1 MALLWLVTF
10 GWAFSFSLI
19 DVYLAAQ
26 VDGYFAVFTRVA
38 LALALFLP
46 LLRRRSVPARTGLA
60 LAGIGAVQ
68 LGIMYLFLYEAFRY
82 LEVAEL
88 LLFTVFT
95 PLWITLIDELAS
107 RRMHLPLQWW
117 LAAGLAVLGAA
128 IIRYDRVSADAVT
141 GFLLIQAANLC
152 FAAGQVFYRRL
163 PLGSAL
169 QQAQVMAFFFL
180 GASLASG
187 VGFLLFGDA
196 ARLPH
201 TAQQWLVLAWLG
213 LGASGLGYYAWN
225 IGIRRVN
232 TAEVA
237 TMNNMLIPAGILV
250 NFIFWNRDVD
260 WARLLAGGSVIALSV
275 WLAGRPARRRPS

>member
-117 LAAGLAVLGAA
+117 LAAGLAVLGAP
-128 IIRYDRVSADAVT
+128 ILRYDPLSVDALT
-141 GFLLIQAANLC
+141 GFLLSHAANQSI
-152 FAAGQVFYRRL
+152 APGQGLYGRV
-163 PLGSAL
+163 PLG
-169 QQAQVMAFFFL
+169 
-180 GASLASG
+180 
-187 VGFLLFGDA
+187 
-196 ARLPH
+196 
-201 TAQQWLVLAWLG
+201 
-213 LGASGLGYYAWN
+213 
-225 IGIRRVN
+225 
-232 TAEVA
+232 
-237 TMNNMLIPAGILV
+237 
-250 NFIFWNRDVD
+250 
-260 WARLLAGGSVIALSV
+260 
-275 WLAGRPARRRPS
+275 